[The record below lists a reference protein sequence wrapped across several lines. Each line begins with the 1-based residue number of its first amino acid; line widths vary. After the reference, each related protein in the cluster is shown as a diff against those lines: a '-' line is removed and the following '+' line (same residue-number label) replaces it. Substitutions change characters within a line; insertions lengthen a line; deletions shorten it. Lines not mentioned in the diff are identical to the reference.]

1 MTEQNTTL
9 ATALQHVMTSLATL
23 LDLLHELEK
32 YDSPDNDTQPTV
44 ARHKIVLHIAETEDL
59 FRMKYFQQFIDTYTP
74 EAMQELNPVKQE
86 TIQEVVQTFQTYVR
100 VIAKRE
106 GRSIARDLAM
116 SFSQS
121 PEYRLLLKKLSPVEK
136 ISPVPREE
144 DSIDSL
150 REKFQ
155 DDIHINFE
163 IMVKKLA
170 EKFNQLMEI
179 AHDPAPERFVSE
191 IPSRIDD
198 IEELM
203 RVLFHLSDSYLTR
216 NVFRSGLGRDVFRS
230 SLAPLREPV
239 SDLLRGFNAEGNSDS
254 DADTVRTALRMTF
267 LQMPEFHFLV
277 SPDALNL
284 ATPSSH
290 ALSEEQSSDFHS
302 LIVCLFRHLDA
313 ISTLFEEIRTG
324 ESTYPPSEMARFLNE
339 TVVLLSWHITD
350 LDELSSGMHC
360 AAVLSL
366 SCADIAMIRQSLRR
380 FRENL
385 CAIIDALQTDSPK
398 QAGVTSSPFA
408 SWPEREKL
416 VTADNIIL
424 LAVQFAAMPIMPFFQ
439 PVLPLSDPRFVS
451 FLENFQSPLMLLGSD
466 CIMQTIAMDQAI
478 GGLAQAIQEFLAC
491 QKDTIAKL
499 ENPEQEISQAEAF
512 TSVMDLTTSMQS
524 VFFAVNALQDI
535 LAYIPGTR
543 KVALSIVDEVS
554 GFFDGIRFIQE
565 NVFEKLPTFNVV
577 GSEENLSPRDWL
589 AEQHRGILHVFLN
602 SLPYRELR
610 DFLDKLTA
618 ELDSQD

>member
-9 ATALQHVMTSLATL
+9 ATALQHVTTSLTTL

-32 YDSPDNDTQPTV
+32 YDSFDNDAQPTV
-44 ARHKIVLHIAETEDL
+44 ARHKIVLQIAETVEL
-59 FRMKYFQQFIDTYTP
+59 FHMKYFQEFIDTYSP
-74 EAMQELNPVKQE
+74 EAMQELDPVEQK
-86 TIQEVVQTFQTYVR
+86 TIQEMVQTFQTYVR
-100 VIAKRE
+100 VIANRE
-106 GRSIARDLAM
+106 GRSTARDLAM

-121 PEYRLLLKKLSPVEK
+121 PEYRLLLKKLSP
-136 ISPVPREE
+136 ISQEE
-144 DSIDSL
+144 DAIDSL
-150 REKFQ
+150 RKKFQ

-163 IMVKKLA
+163 IIVKKLA

-179 AHDPAPERFVSE
+179 AHDSAPERFVSE

-216 NVFRSGLGRDVFRS
+216 DVFRS
-230 SLAPLREPV
+230 SLVPLREPV
-239 SDLLRGFNAEGNSDS
+239 SDLLRGFDAEANSDS

-284 ATPSSH
+284 VAPSPH
-290 ALSEEQSSDFHS
+290 ALSEEQRSDFHS

-350 LDELSSGMHC
+350 LDSFSSGMHC

-385 CAIIDALQTDSPK
+385 CAIIDALQTETLK
-398 QAGVTSSPFA
+398 QPGVTSSPFA
-408 SWPEREKL
+408 SWAEREKL
-416 VTADNIIL
+416 VTAGNVVL
-424 LAVQFAAMPIMPFFQ
+424 LAVQFAAMPIMTFFQ

-451 FLENFQSPLMLLGSD
+451 FLEKFQSPLMLLGSD
-466 CIMQTIAMDQAI
+466 CIIQTIAMDHAI
-478 GGLAQAIQEFLAC
+478 GGLAQTIQEFLAC
-491 QKDTIAKL
+491 QKDAIAKL
-499 ENPEQEISQAEAF
+499 ENPELEISQAEAF
-512 TSVMDLTTSMQS
+512 TSVMDMTTSMQS
-524 VFFAVNALQDI
+524 VFFVVNALQDI

-543 KVALSIVDEVS
+543 KLALSTVDEVS
-554 GFFDGIRFIQE
+554 GFFDGICFIQE
-565 NVFEKLPTFNVV
+565 NVFEKLPTFDVID
-577 GSEENLSPRDWL
+577 SEKDLSPRDWL
-589 AEQHRGILHVFLN
+589 AEQHRWILHVFLN
-602 SLPYRELR
+602 STPYRELKAY
-610 DFLDKLTA
+610 LSKLTT

>member
-9 ATALQHVMTSLATL
+9 STALQHVTTSLTTL

-32 YDSPDNDTQPTV
+32 YDSSDNDAHPTV
-44 ARHKIVLHIAETEDL
+44 ARHTIVLHIAETEDL
-59 FRMKYFQQFIDTYTP
+59 FRMKYFQEFIDTYSP
-74 EAMQELNPVKQE
+74 EAMQELDPAKQE

-144 DSIDSL
+144 DTIDSL

-155 DDIHINFE
+155 DDVRVNFE
-163 IMVKKLA
+163 IIVKKLA

-203 RVLFHLSDSYLTR
+203 RVLFHLSDLGLAR
-216 NVFRSGLGRDVFRS
+216 NVFRS

-239 SDLLRGFNAEGNSDS
+239 SDLLRGFDAEANSDS

-267 LQMPEFHFLV
+267 FQMPEFRFLV

-284 ATPSSH
+284 AAPSPH

-302 LIVCLFRHLDA
+302 LTVCLFRHLDA

-350 LDELSSGMHC
+350 LDSFSSGMHC

-398 QAGVTSSPFA
+398 QDGVTSSPFA
-408 SWPEREKL
+408 SWSEREKL
-416 VTADNIIL
+416 VTADNVVL

-439 PVLPLSDPRFVS
+439 PVLSLSDPRFVS
-451 FLENFQSPLMLLGSD
+451 FLEKFQSPLMLLGSD
-466 CIMQTIAMDQAI
+466 SIMQTIAMDQAI
-478 GGLAQAIQEFLAC
+478 GGLAQTIQEFLAC
-491 QKDTIAKL
+491 QKDAIAKL

-554 GFFDGIRFIQE
+554 SFFDGIRFIQE
-565 NVFEKLPTFNVV
+565 NVFEKLPTFDVV

-602 SLPYRELR
+602 STPYRELR
-610 DFLDKLTA
+610 DFLDKLTT
-618 ELDSQD
+618 EHDSQD

>member
-1 MTEQNTTL
+1 MTEQNTPLT
-9 ATALQHVMTSLATL
+9 TALQHVATRL
-23 LDLLHELEK
+23 STLMDLLHKLEQ
-32 YDSPDNDTQPTV
+32 YESSDNDAQPTI
-44 ARHKIVLHIAETEDL
+44 AHHKIVLRIAGEEDS
-59 FRMKYFQQFIDTYTP
+59 FRMKDFQEFIDTFSP
-74 EAMQELNPVKQE
+74 EAMQEVDPVE
-86 TIQEVVQTFQTYVR
+86 RESIERTVQKFQAYIR
-100 VIAKRE
+100 EIAKRE
-106 GRSIARDLAM
+106 GHSTARDIAM
-116 SFSQS
+116 SFSLN
-121 PEYRLLLKKLSPVEK
+121 PEFRLLLQKF
-136 ISPVPREE
+136 SPVPRVE
-144 DSIDSL
+144 DDIDSL
-150 REKFQ
+150 RKKFQ
-155 DDIHINFE
+155 EDVRINLE
-163 IMVKKLA
+163 ITVKKLA

-179 AHDPAPERFVSE
+179 AYDPAAERFVPE
-191 IPSRIDD
+191 NPPRIED
-198 IEELM
+198 IEKRIHL
-203 RVLFHLSDSYLTR
+203 LFHLSDLGLAR
-216 NVFRSGLGRDVFRS
+216 NVFRS

-239 SDLLRGFNAEGNSDS
+239 SVLLRGFDAEANSDS
-254 DADTVRTALRMTF
+254 DANLVRTALRMTF

-284 ATPSSH
+284 VAPSPH
-290 ALSEEQSSDFHS
+290 ALSEEQRSDFHS

-350 LDELSSGMHC
+350 LDSFSSGMHC

-385 CAIIDALQTDSPK
+385 CAIIDALQTETPK
-398 QAGVTSSPFA
+398 QDGVTSSPFA

-416 VTADNIIL
+416 VTADNVVL

-439 PVLPLSDPRFVS
+439 PVLPLSDPSFVS
-451 FLENFQSPLMLLGSD
+451 FLEKFQSPLMLLGSD

-491 QKDTIAKL
+491 QKDAIAKL
-499 ENPEQEISQAEAF
+499 ENPELEISQADAF

-554 GFFDGIRFIQE
+554 SFFDGIRFIQE
-565 NVFEKLPTFNVV
+565 NVFEKLPTFDVV
-577 GSEENLSPRDWL
+577 GSEEDLSPRDWL

-602 SLPYRELR
+602 STPYRELKA
-610 DFLDKLTA
+610 FLDKLTT

>member
-9 ATALQHVMTSLATL
+9 STALQHVTTSLTTL

-32 YDSPDNDTQPTV
+32 YDSSDNDAHPTV
-44 ARHKIVLHIAETEDL
+44 ARHTIVLHIAETEDL
-59 FRMKYFQQFIDTYTP
+59 FRMKYFQEFIDTYSP
-74 EAMQELNPVKQE
+74 EAMQELDPAKQE

-144 DSIDSL
+144 DTIDSL

-155 DDIHINFE
+155 DDVRVNFE
-163 IMVKKLA
+163 IIVKKLA

-203 RVLFHLSDSYLTR
+203 RVLFHLSDLGLAR
-216 NVFRSGLGRDVFRS
+216 NVFRS

-239 SDLLRGFNAEGNSDS
+239 SDLLRGFDAEANSDS

-267 LQMPEFHFLV
+267 FQMPEFRFLV

-284 ATPSSH
+284 AAPSPH
-290 ALSEEQSSDFHS
+290 ALTEKARSEFSSNF
-302 LIVCLFRHLDA
+302 VNLFQRLDI
-313 ISTLFEEIRTG
+313 ISTLFEEIRT
-324 ESTYPPSEMARFLNE
+324 SEMTHSSSQMARLLHDQVLNF
-339 TVVLLSWHITD
+339 SWAVSD
-350 LDELSSGMHC
+350 LDSHLSTELPMPC
-360 AAVLSL
+360 ANVLSL
-366 SCADIAMIRQSLRR
+366 SCGDIDGARQTLRR
-380 FRENL
+380 FQENL
-385 CAIIDALQTDSPK
+385 CAIIDALHADLHK
-398 QAGVTSSPFA
+398 QDGDNSSPFA
-408 SWPEREKL
+408 SWSQTEKQIAAL
-416 VTADNIIL
+416 DVAMVIVQLATA
-424 LAVQFAAMPIMPFFQ
+424 PFMTFFS
-439 PVLPLSDPRFVS
+439 PVLPLSDPRFGT
-451 FLENFQSPLMLLGSD
+451 FLEDFQGVDLVWHKTGF
-466 CIMQTIAMDQAI
+466 QAI
-478 GGLAQAIQEFLAC
+478 PADLAIEGLLKAIHEFLAC
-491 QKDTIAKL
+491 QKDAIAKL
-499 ENPEQEISQAEAF
+499 ENPELEISQADAF
-512 TSVMDLTTSMQS
+512 TSVMDLATSMQS
-524 VFFAVNALQDI
+524 VFFAVNALRDL
-535 LAYIPGTR
+535 LAHCPGAEEYVWTIFDNCR
-543 KVALSIVDEVS
+543 L
-554 GFFDGIRFIQE
+554 FFDGIRFIQE
-565 NVFEKLPTFNVV
+565 NVFEKLPTFDVV

-602 SLPYRELR
+602 STPYRELR
-610 DFLDKLTA
+610 DFLDKLTT
-618 ELDSQD
+618 EHDSQD